1 MSELSTNQKNLIQV
15 LKYLKL
21 EEDAIIGIVLSLKSD
36 NQIADMAEYLSANP
50 RATQSQIL
58 AKSVELSK

>member
-1 MSELSTNQKNLIQV
+1 MSKLSTNQKNLIQV

-21 EEDAIIGIVLSLKSD
+21 EEAAIIGIVLSLKSD
-36 NQIADMAEYLSANP
+36 NQIADMAEYLLANP
-50 RATQSQIL
+50 KATQSQIL